1 MLYPMCGIWTDAKY
15 TEVHE
20 THDILTQMCIGY
32 TMKIYNEWDVLN
44 IH

>member
-1 MLYPMCGIWTDAKY
+1 MDAKY

-32 TMKIYNEWDVLN
+32 MMKIFNE
-44 IH
+44 